1 MVELDLTK
9 KYVLA
14 VSGGVDSMTML
25 HIFSALSPRP
35 NFSVITVNHN
45 IRAQAQADCN
55 FVEEYCQKL
64 QVECR
69 KVFVDVPKYASEHRL
84 SEETAARILR
94 YEVLDEA
101 DCDCVCLAHHKG
113 DNAETVLMHIIRGS
127 GSYGAE
133 GIRRQNGK
141 YLRPMLDWSR
151 ADIESYA
158 RENNVPYVHDSTN
171 DETKYSRNYIRKV
184 ILPELKRLNPSA
196 EQNIV
201 RFADNIAEDNAYLD
215 SLADIS
221 SVTFFEKQARI
232 PLEIVKQPKP
242 VAYRSLRKVFRAL
255 GIFYDI
261 ERTHIEALIALSD
274 GDGGKQISLPFGYTA
289 INDYDCITLTSANG
303 QTYGFEIPFEVG
315 KTVTPY
321 GTVVVADR
329 PPKIGEYLRF
339 DIDAIPQD
347 AVIRNKR
354 KGDIFVKF
362 GGGSKPLRRYLTDV
376 KIPRRKRDALSIVA
390 SGNEALIICGVE
402 ISDKVKTTAASVE
415 YYIWVEGA
423 N

>member
-55 FVEEYCQKL
+55 VVEEYCQKL

-315 KTVTPY
+315 KTV
-321 GTVVVADR
+321 R

-339 DIDAIPQD
+339 DIDAIPQN

-354 KGDIFVKF
+354 NGDIFVKF

>member
-1 MVELDLTK
+1 M
-9 KYVLA
+9 
-14 VSGGVDSMTML
+14 
-25 HIFSALSPRP
+25 
-35 NFSVITVNHN
+35 
-45 IRAQAQADCN
+45 
-55 FVEEYCQKL
+55 
-64 QVECR
+64 
-69 KVFVDVPKYASEHRL
+69 
-84 SEETAARILR
+84 
-94 YEVLDEA
+94 
-101 DCDCVCLAHHKG
+101 
-113 DNAETVLMHIIRGS
+113 
-127 GSYGAE
+127 
-133 GIRRQNGK
+133 
-141 YLRPMLDWSR
+141 
-151 ADIESYA
+151 
-158 RENNVPYVHDSTN
+158 
-171 DETKYSRNYIRKV
+171 
-184 ILPELKRLNPSA
+184 
-196 EQNIV
+196 
-201 RFADNIAEDNAYLD
+201 
-215 SLADIS
+215 
-221 SVTFFEKQARI
+221 
-232 PLEIVKQPKP
+232 
-242 VAYRSLRKVFRAL
+242 FRAL

-339 DIDAIPQD
+339 DIDAIPQN

-354 KGDIFVKF
+354 NGDIFVKF

>member
-69 KVFVDVPKYASEHRL
+69 KVFVDVPNYASEHRL

-151 ADIESYA
+151 AEGYF
-158 RENNVPYVHDSTN
+158 ENLAHEHEHHHDF
-171 DETKYSRNYIRKV
+171 DQDDD
-184 ILPELKRLNPSA
+184 P
-196 EQNIV
+196 
-201 RFADNIAEDNAYLD
+201 AD
-215 SLADIS
+215 
-221 SVTFFEKQARI
+221 
-232 PLEIVKQPKP
+232 
-242 VAYRSLRKVFRAL
+242 
-255 GIFYDI
+255 
-261 ERTHIEALIALSD
+261 D
-274 GDGGKQISLPFGYTA
+274 GY
-289 INDYDCITLTSANG
+289 DYD
-303 QTYGFEIPFEVG
+303 
-315 KTVTPY
+315 
-321 GTVVVADR
+321 D
-329 PPKIGEYLRF
+329 F
-339 DIDAIPQD
+339 DFSS
-347 AVIRNKR
+347 N
-354 KGDIFVKF
+354 
-362 GGGSKPLRRYLTDV
+362 
-376 KIPRRKRDALSIVA
+376 
-390 SGNEALIICGVE
+390 
-402 ISDKVKTTAASVE
+402 
-415 YYIWVEGA
+415 
-423 N
+423 